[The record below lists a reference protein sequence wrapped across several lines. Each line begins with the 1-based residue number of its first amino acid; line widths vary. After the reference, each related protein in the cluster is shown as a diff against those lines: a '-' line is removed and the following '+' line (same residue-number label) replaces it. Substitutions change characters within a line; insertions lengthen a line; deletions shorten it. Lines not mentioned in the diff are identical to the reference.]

1 MFVHKSYAN
10 NAFLIHKIQK
20 YLMYIPLFCF
30 KIPVLEIRYSR
41 VTEKIVFNVS
51 QTIFSSWTG
60 YVLYLAYLSLS
71 KYSIQIGEGNNE
83 ENENN
88 IHELATFSNEA
99 FHQDEEN

>member
-51 QTIFSSWTG
+51 QTIFSS
-60 YVLYLAYLSLS
+60 
-71 KYSIQIGEGNNE
+71 
-83 ENENN
+83 
-88 IHELATFSNEA
+88 
-99 FHQDEEN
+99 

>member
-1 MFVHKSYAN
+1 MHQ
-10 NAFLIHKIQK
+10 IQK
-20 YLMYIPLFCF
+20 IRKYFMYLSYVSKFLCLKSDILGSLKNCLQCQSSYDIFF
-30 KIPVLEIRYSR
+30 SR
-41 VTEKIVFNVS
+41 IC
-51 QTIFSSWTG
+51 I
-60 YVLYLAYLSLS
+60 LAYLCLS